1 VQRFAQPERTE
12 NQLPSTLRSNPL
24 LLI

>member
-24 LLI
+24 PLI